1 MEVARN
7 MLHHSGLGPKI
18 WAKVMNI
25 ATYFKAKCPM
35 A

>member
-18 WAKVMNI
+18 WVKAMNI
-25 ATYFKAKCPM
+25 AIYFKAKCHV